1 MGSRVWIPRRSPR
14 SPAAVAPVV
23 ISRAMNRF
31 VMVFSCGDWKPGHH
45 LGIKIPRIGLPL
57 LGLYPRM
64 NAEESGSRIPKMG
77 RRCQCRSTDLV

>member
-1 MGSRVWIPRRSPR
+1 
-14 SPAAVAPVV
+14 
-23 ISRAMNRF
+23 
-31 VMVFSCGDWKPGHH
+31 MVFSCGDWKPGHH

-77 RRCQCRSTDLV
+77 RRLPVPVS